1 MKKIRNYFVLMMV
14 ALMSVASFTSC
25 NGDDDDDPDSPA
37 GNSKIVGTWKSTYR
51 KFICKENGKIVEQYE
66 EPDGGNLLWE
76 FTSNGR
82 IIVTDGSSV
91 DAGVY
96 VLSGDKLT
104 LTNDDCETDVY
115 YVKKLDS
122 KNLEVEFTFK
132 ETDNGYTHEDYSY
145 VIFRRLK

>member
-1 MKKIRNYFVLMMV
+1 
-14 ALMSVASFTSC
+14 MSVASFTSC

-37 GNSKIVGTWKSTYR
+37 GNGKIVGTWKCTYE

-66 EPDGGNLLWE
+66 GPHEGIFLWE

-82 IIVTDGSSV
+82 MIVTDGSSV

-96 VLSGDKLT
+96 VLSGNKLT
-104 LTNDDCETDVY
+104 ATNDDGETDVC

-122 KNLEVEFTFK
+122 KHLEVEMTFK
-132 ETDNGYTHEDYSY
+132 ETDNGYVHEDYSY
-145 VIFRRLK
+145 GIFERLK

>member
-14 ALMSVASFTSC
+14 ALMSVTSFTSC
-25 NGDDDDDPDSPA
+25 NGDDDDDPESPV

-76 FTSNGR
+76 CTSNGKM
-82 IIVTDGSSV
+82 IVTDGSYV

-104 LTNDDCETDVY
+104 ATNEDGETDVC

-122 KNLEVEFTFK
+122 KTLEVEQTFK
-132 ETDNGYTHEDYSY
+132 ETDNGYTHEDYLY
-145 VIFRRLK
+145 IIFERLK